1 MIDKGKFLINSKDN
15 VDWEDNVIIFNI
27 VVFSYLEFGENLI
40 DGSGNVLIEK
50 DNVIEVSDL
59 KIFKF
64 VFYDKLELK
73 KVKFSR
79 VNRVKKEFKLKLL
92 MLV

>member
-1 MIDKGKFLINSKDN
+1 MVYKEKFLINSKDN

-50 DNVIEVSDL
+50 DNVIEISDL
-59 KIFKF
+59 KVFKF

-73 KVKFSR
+73 RVKFSR
-79 VNRVKKEFKLKLL
+79 VNRVKKELKLKLL
-92 MLV
+92 V

>member
-1 MIDKGKFLINSKDN
+1 MIDKEKFLINSKDN

-27 VVFSYLEFGENLI
+27 VVISYLEFGENLI

-50 DNVIEVSDL
+50 DNVIEISDL

-92 MLV
+92 V

>member
-1 MIDKGKFLINSKDN
+1 MIDKEKFLINSKDN

-50 DNVIEVSDL
+50 DSVIEISDL

-73 KVKFSR
+73 RVKFSR
-79 VNRVKKEFKLKLL
+79 VNRVKKELKLKLL
-92 MLV
+92 V

>member
-1 MIDKGKFLINSKDN
+1 MIDKEKFLINSKDN

-50 DNVIEVSDL
+50 DNVIEISDF

-73 KVKFSR
+73 RVKFSR
-79 VNRVKKEFKLKLL
+79 VNRVKKELKLKLL
-92 MLV
+92 V

>member
-1 MIDKGKFLINSKDN
+1 MIDKEKFLINSKDN

-40 DGSGNVLIEK
+40 GGSGSVLIEK
-50 DNVIEVSDL
+50 DNVIEISDL

-92 MLV
+92 V

>member
-1 MIDKGKFLINSKDN
+1 MIDKEKFLINSKDN

-50 DNVIEVSDL
+50 DNVIKISDL

-73 KVKFSR
+73 RVKFSR

-92 MLV
+92 V

>member
-1 MIDKGKFLINSKDN
+1 MIDKEKFLINSKDN
-15 VDWEDNVIIFNI
+15 EDWEDNVIIFNI

-50 DNVIEVSDL
+50 DNVIEISDL

-73 KVKFSR
+73 RVKFSR
-79 VNRVKKEFKLKLL
+79 VNRVKKELKLKLL
-92 MLV
+92 V

>member
-1 MIDKGKFLINSKDN
+1 MIDKEKFLINSKDN
-15 VDWEDNVIIFNI
+15 VDWEINVIIFNI

-50 DNVIEVSDL
+50 DNVIEISDL

-73 KVKFSR
+73 RVKFSR

-92 MLV
+92 V

>member
-1 MIDKGKFLINSKDN
+1 MIDKEKFLINSKDN

-40 DGSGNVLIEK
+40 GRSGNVLIEK
-50 DNVIEVSDL
+50 DNVIKISDL

-73 KVKFSR
+73 RVKFSR

-92 MLV
+92 V

>member
-1 MIDKGKFLINSKDN
+1 MIDKEKFLINSKDN

-50 DNVIEVSDL
+50 DNVIEISDL

-73 KVKFSR
+73 RVKFSR

-92 MLV
+92 V

>member
-1 MIDKGKFLINSKDN
+1 MIDKEKFLINSKDN

-27 VVFSYLEFGENLI
+27 VVFSYLELGENLI

-50 DNVIEVSDL
+50 DNVIEISDL

-79 VNRVKKEFKLKLL
+79 VNRVKKELKLKLL
-92 MLV
+92 V

>member
-1 MIDKGKFLINSKDN
+1 MIDKEKFLINSKDN

-50 DNVIEVSDL
+50 DNVIEISDL

-73 KVKFSR
+73 RVKFSR
-79 VNRVKKEFKLKLL
+79 VNRVKKELKLKLL
-92 MLV
+92 V

>member
-1 MIDKGKFLINSKDN
+1 MNDKEKFLINSKDN

-50 DNVIEVSDL
+50 DNVIEISDL

-64 VFYDKLELK
+64 VFYVKLELK
-73 KVKFSR
+73 RVKFSR
-79 VNRVKKEFKLKLL
+79 VNRVKKELKLKLL
-92 MLV
+92 V

>member
-1 MIDKGKFLINSKDN
+1 MIDKEKFLINSKDN
-15 VDWEDNVIIFNI
+15 VDWEDNVIILNI

-50 DNVIEVSDL
+50 DNVIEISDL

-73 KVKFSR
+73 RVKFSR

-92 MLV
+92 V

>member
-1 MIDKGKFLINSKDN
+1 MIDKEKFLINSKDN
-15 VDWEDNVIIFNI
+15 VDLEDNVIFII

-50 DNVIEVSDL
+50 DNVIEISDL

-73 KVKFSR
+73 RVKFSR
-79 VNRVKKEFKLKLL
+79 VIRVKKEFKLKLL
-92 MLV
+92 V

>member
-1 MIDKGKFLINSKDN
+1 MIDKEKFLINSKGN
-15 VDWEDNVIIFNI
+15 VDWEDNVIILNI
-27 VVFSYLEFGENLI
+27 VVISYLEFGENLI
-40 DGSGNVLIEK
+40 GGSGNVLIEK
-50 DNVIEVSDL
+50 DNVIEISDL

-73 KVKFSR
+73 RVKFSR

-92 MLV
+92 V

>member
-1 MIDKGKFLINSKDN
+1 MIDKEKFLINSKDN
-15 VDWEDNVIIFNI
+15 VDWEDNVIIFII

-50 DNVIEVSDL
+50 DNVIEISDL

-92 MLV
+92 V

>member
-1 MIDKGKFLINSKDN
+1 MIDKEKFLINSKDN

-50 DNVIEVSDL
+50 DNVIEISDL
-59 KIFKF
+59 KVFKF

-73 KVKFSR
+73 RVKFSR
-79 VNRVKKEFKLKLL
+79 VNRVKKELKLKLL
-92 MLV
+92 V